1 LLLWNIFTDLILNS
15 LTLPVIDNLTLSHG
29 IGGALLLSHGF
40 TLGFIPGGAGLG
52 SLGGARFLMES
63 FLDGS
68 GDVNTLQFLRVVTLF
83 FLLGRTLLADVIGCG
98 AVPLDLKRTFSSL
111 NLILNRFLGDP
122 TGSLLDIGTGLV
134 WNISTLL
141 PGHGFIGGLGNL
153 VTDFLGH
160 LTTHW
165 LRSCFWLNQ
174 IGIELLRRT
183 TEGKKKTNTKETLH
197 VV

>member
-1 LLLWNIFTDLILNS
+1 MFFLNS
-15 LTLPVIDNLTLSHG
+15 G
-29 IGGALLLSHGF
+29 
-40 TLGFIPGGAGLG
+40 
-52 SLGGARFLMES
+52 
-63 FLDGS
+63 
-68 GDVNTLQFLRVVTLF
+68 
-83 FLLGRTLLADVIGCG
+83 TLLADIIGSG
-98 AVPLDLKRTFSSL
+98 AVPLNLKRTFSSL
-111 NLILNRFLGDP
+111 NLILDRFLGDP

-153 VTDFLGH
+153 VTDFIGH

-165 LRSCFWLNQ
+165 LRSCFGLNQ
-174 IGIELLRRT
+174 IGIELLRET